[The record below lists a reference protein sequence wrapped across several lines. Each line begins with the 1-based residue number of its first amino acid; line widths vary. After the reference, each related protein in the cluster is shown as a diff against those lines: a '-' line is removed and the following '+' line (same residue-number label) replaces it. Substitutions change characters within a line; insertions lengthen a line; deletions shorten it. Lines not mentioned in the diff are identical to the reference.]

1 MDIMC
6 PRCGEPWD
14 NDELHEEASHR
25 QEEGLNSSY
34 ATVAAD
40 FRVRGCGAF
49 TAYGAECNAEALG
62 SGRAAAASAL
72 YDLLGDDMD
81 GAAAMLD
88 DGAYLGLF

>member
-1 MDIMC
+1 MDILC

-14 NDELHEEASHR
+14 HDTLHEEADAR
-25 QEEGLNSSY
+25 REEGLNASY

-40 FRVRGCGAF
+40 FRVRGCQAI
-49 TAYGAECNAEALG
+49 TSYGARCNAEALD